1 MAADYI
7 VRALLP
13 RKKEAQWGRSEAWV
27 TPTWKWPSHGD
38 RRWNISG
45 HARLGSR
52 DGATYEV
59 ISPRSIPSPIHPN
72 TSESTVP
79 QILVFV
85 SDIFSALDLQ
95 CSSEPTPFHPLFLL
109 ILVKNRVSSINKDCS
124 LNNSLQT
131 YYRIPGP
138 TLNGIKDMVPSI
150 WSHSTVTIPVL
161 DSVFSDTSW
170 FWQSNFGLL
179 FH

>member
-1 MAADYI
+1 MSDTAAEMTE
-7 VRALLP
+7 P
-13 RKKEAQWGRSEAWV
+13 RQPPLEYLQ
-27 TPTWKWPSHGD
+27 
-38 RRWNISG
+38 
-45 HARLGSR
+45 
-52 DGATYEV
+52 
-59 ISPRSIPSPIHPN
+59 PRSAWFAGWCHVWSYLPAIDPFTNS
-72 TSESTVP
+72 SEHIWFYSAR
-79 QILVFV
+79 IFVFV

-109 ILVKNRVSSINKDCS
+109 ILVQNRVSSINKDCS

-138 TLNGIKDMVPSI
+138 TLNGNKDMVPSI
-150 WSHSTVTIPVL
+150 WSHSTVTIDVL
-161 DSVFSDTSW
+161 NSIFSDTSW